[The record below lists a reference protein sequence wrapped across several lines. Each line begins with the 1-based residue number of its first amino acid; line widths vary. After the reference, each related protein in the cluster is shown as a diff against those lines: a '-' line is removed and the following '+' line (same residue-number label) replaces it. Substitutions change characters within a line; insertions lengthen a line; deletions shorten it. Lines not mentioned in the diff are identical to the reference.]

1 MDNLEVLEFKRK
13 LGRNKDKFKNDLV
26 WVCNLFNVDEK
37 GYLNRYEKVS
47 EDMIEKYIELDKL
60 KREMNDL
67 NYMFEKMK
75 YDFIVENNIDIKE
88 KLKDRKNGSGLVDE
102 LYKLGFISSDY
113 FSIMK
118 EYFWNKRN
126 KMSYK
131 FSEWM

>member
-47 EDMIEKYIELDKL
+47 KDMIEKYIELDKL

-118 EYFWNKRN
+118 EYFI
-126 KMSYK
+126 
-131 FSEWM
+131 FSNI